1 MGAIGGLMM
10 ASGIRWGLVWGL
22 LKAIQCAWASR
33 GCLRLTWGLYEG
45 YLEQKSK
52 QNFIILIL
60 MRTKN
65 C

>member
-1 MGAIGGLMM
+1 MM

-22 LKAIQCAWASR
+22 LKAIQCTWASR
-33 GCLRLTWGLYEG
+33 GCLRLTWGLDEG